1 MDETYPHFCVTPQ
14 HMLLT
19 ATAPYYKSVTQV
31 VSALYIGYVYAKH
44 VLDILTER
52 VICVCFEILALV
64 YSNASCV
71 SDRYIPN
78 LQIHSTVGNIF
89 KEFSVLL
96 QENTGNMGQDFRY
109 LRAGK

>member
-1 MDETYPHFCVTPQ
+1 MKHTLISVTPQ

-71 SDRYIPN
+71 SDVYSKSPN
-78 LQIHSTVGNIF
+78 SFNSWEYSQRVQCIIIRKYKQYGARF
-89 KEFSVLL
+89 
-96 QENTGNMGQDFRY
+96 
-109 LRAGK
+109 